1 MIKAAKGKGIDP
13 HGALLEPL
21 WNLWNLSAR
30 LLWPFI
36 GLETEMK
43 ILSACYVVGAQGLEP
58 WTR

>member
-1 MIKAAKGKGIDP
+1 MIKAAKGKSIDP

-21 WNLWNLSAR
+21 WNLSAR
-30 LLWPFI
+30 PLWPFI

-43 ILSACYVVGAQGLEP
+43 SLSACCVVGAQGLEP

>member
-1 MIKAAKGKGIDP
+1 MIRAAKGKGIDP

-21 WNLWNLSAR
+21 WNLSSETAVA
-30 LLWPFI
+30 FY

-43 ILSACYVVGAQGLEP
+43 SLSACCVVGAQGLEP